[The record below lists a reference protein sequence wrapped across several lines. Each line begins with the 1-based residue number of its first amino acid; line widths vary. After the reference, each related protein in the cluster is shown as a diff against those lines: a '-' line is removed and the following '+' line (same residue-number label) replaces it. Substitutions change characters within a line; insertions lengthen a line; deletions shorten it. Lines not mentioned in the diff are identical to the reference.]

1 MKLVETGIVTD
12 SFADDLLL
20 TGAYKEFGGNGVLV
34 IPSDQ
39 TSFTINYTIT
49 QPDGTPNTFNYTYK
63 LAGNKWEMANKYVY
77 HITMTL
83 TEILIEPSVASW
95 GEAIE
100 TFPSLDGQGDDEKK

>member
-1 MKLVETGIVTD
+1 
-12 SFADDLLL
+12 
-20 TGAYKEFGGNGVLV
+20 
-34 IPSDQ
+34 
-39 TSFTINYTIT
+39 
-49 QPDGTPNTFNYTYK
+49 
-63 LAGNKWEMANKYVY
+63 MAKKYVY